1 MGIFNMHYDR
11 PGPGVAKDAPR
22 KTGFARWFEI
32 VGRDMGD
39 FTKANLVT
47 FACFLPTLIV
57 LYLALIWIFADPNLL
72 IMGLGILLG
81 SAFGV
86 ISGPAMCAMEAI
98 MLKSLRDEPKFFW
111 HTYKK
116 AFKEN
121 FKKGAITG
129 VVFSFLVLL
138 QVFGFVMY
146 FTTGISAWM
155 IALLF
160 LDVTLITMVMLFFI
174 PQVVLMD
181 LSLKAIFTNS
191 LRLSLGFL
199 PRSLPA
205 ALIQLALFGAQALFM
220 PLSAPIFLFIGIWIP
235 VFSGLFLVYKP
246 LDTVFH
252 IEEQFTARRE
262 QEMQQLEKE
271 NSASL

>member
-1 MGIFNMHYDR
+1 MGLFNMHYDR
-11 PGPGVAKDAPR
+11 PGPGVSKDAPR
-22 KTGFARWFEI
+22 KTGVARWFEI

-39 FTKANLVT
+39 FTKANLIT

-57 LYLALIWIFADPNLL
+57 LFLALVWIFADPNLL

-81 SAFGV
+81 SAGG
-86 ISGPAMCAMEAI
+86 ILGGPAVCAMEAI

-116 AFKEN
+116 TFKEN

-129 VVFSFLVLL
+129 FVFSFLILM

-146 FTTGISAWM
+146 FSGTVSPWM

-160 LDVTLITMVMLFFI
+160 LDVTLITMLMLFFI
-174 PQVVLMD
+174 PQVVLME

-191 LRLSLGFL
+191 LRLALGFL

-220 PLSAPIFLFIGIWIP
+220 PLSVPILIFIGIWIP
-235 VFSGLFLVYKP
+235 VFTGLFLVYKP
-246 LDTVFH
+246 IDTVFRV
-252 IEEQFTARRE
+252 EEQFSERRE
-262 QEMQQLEKE
+262 KEMQELEQQK
-271 NSASL
+271 ASL